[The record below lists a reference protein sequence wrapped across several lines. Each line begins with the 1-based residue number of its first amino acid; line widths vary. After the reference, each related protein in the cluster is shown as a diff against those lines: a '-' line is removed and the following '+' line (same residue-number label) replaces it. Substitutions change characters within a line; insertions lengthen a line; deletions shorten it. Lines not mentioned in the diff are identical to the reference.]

1 MAYQKLQTY
10 QAIQVIK
17 DDNIV
22 IPAPNEVASGTTTG
36 AATLKLIDSS
46 AKFLTTASAG
56 DVIYSGSGSV
66 RDAIA
71 TVTSVDSDTE
81 VSVSVAVASGK
92 SYNIYSKNLNEGCIL
107 YVGGDGNVVVETV
120 AGNEVTFT
128 GVVAGT
134 FMPVQVL
141 KVKANTTATDIIAM
155 W

>member
-22 IPAPNEVASGTTTG
+22 IPAPNQVARGTTNGTG
-36 AATLKLIDSS
+36 AGLLIDSS
-46 AKFLTTASAG
+46 AKFLTTASVG
-56 DVIYSGSGSV
+56 DVIYNTSDNTITTV
-66 RDAIA
+66 LAI
-71 TVTSVDSDTE
+71 DSDIQLQVGTTFA
-81 VSVSVAVASGK
+81 AVK
-92 SYNIYSKNLNEGCIL
+92 NYTIYSQGLNEGCIL

-128 GVVAGT
+128 GIVAGT